1 MRFIHALLLAGI
13 AHSAYASEKLTFKTD
28 LEKLEREKAAQIGV
42 AIVDPQG
49 EIVAGHRTAQR
60 FAMCSTFKFPL
71 AALVFERIDSGTERG
86 DRKLSYGP
94 DMIVEWSPATERFLA
109 SGHMTVLEAAQ
120 AAVQLSDNGA
130 TNLLL
135 REIGGPAAMTQ
146 YFRKIGDSVSR
157 LDRKEPEMSD
167 NTPGDLRD
175 TTTPIAMARTV
186 AKVLY
191 GGALTSTST
200 HTIERWLIGNQ
211 TGDATLRAGFPK
223 DWVVGEKTGTCANG
237 GRNDIGFFKAQERDY
252 AVAVYTTAPKL
263 SAVERDELVASV
275 GQVITQLI
283 LSTDK

>member
-1 MRFIHALLLAGI
+1 
-13 AHSAYASEKLTFKTD
+13 
-28 LEKLEREKAAQIGV
+28 
-42 AIVDPQG
+42 
-49 EIVAGHRTAQR
+49 
-60 FAMCSTFKFPL
+60 
-71 AALVFERIDSGTERG
+71 
-86 DRKLSYGP
+86 
-94 DMIVEWSPATERFLA
+94 
-109 SGHMTVLEAAQ
+109 
-120 AAVQLSDNGA
+120 
-130 TNLLL
+130 
-135 REIGGPAAMTQ
+135 EIGGPAAMTQ

>member
-1 MRFIHALLLAGI
+1 
-13 AHSAYASEKLTFKTD
+13 SEKLTFKTD

-49 EIVAGHRTAQR
+49 EIVAGHRMAQR

-157 LDRKEPEMSD
+157 LDRKEPEMND

>member
-175 TTTPIAMARTV
+175 T
-186 AKVLY
+186 
-191 GGALTSTST
+191 
-200 HTIERWLIGNQ
+200 
-211 TGDATLRAGFPK
+211 
-223 DWVVGEKTGTCANG
+223 
-237 GRNDIGFFKAQERDY
+237 
-252 AVAVYTTAPKL
+252 
-263 SAVERDELVASV
+263 
-275 GQVITQLI
+275 
-283 LSTDK
+283 